1 MTQRYTCVC
10 VGTRVEMIESIL
22 DQHNTTETQAR
33 ALLAFLDRWPEA
45 DPSFRACISEALYET
60 RSLMPPD
67 LWRIVD
73 DRLVLA
79 ALAAE
84 GED

>member
-1 MTQRYTCVC
+1 MTHRYTCVC
-10 VGTRVEMIESIL
+10 VGTRVEKIADTLSRRRTV
-22 DQHNTTETQAR
+22 DGQTR
-33 ALLAFLDRWPEA
+33 ALLAVVDAWLGV
-45 DPSFRACISEALYET
+45 DPTFRACIHEALREA

-79 ALAAE
+79 ALAE
-84 GED
+84 GD